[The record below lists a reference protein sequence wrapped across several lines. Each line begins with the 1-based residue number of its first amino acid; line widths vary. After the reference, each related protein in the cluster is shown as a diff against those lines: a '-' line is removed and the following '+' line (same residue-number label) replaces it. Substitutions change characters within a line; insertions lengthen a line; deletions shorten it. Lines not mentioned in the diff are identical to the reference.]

1 MPLYSQIS
9 DDIRNKI
16 YSQELS
22 ENQKIPSES
31 ELMDKYGVSRGTVK
45 KALKI
50 LVDEGVLKQ
59 IQGKGTYV
67 SNSKI
72 SYALGNGLISF
83 AESLNEQNIEYET
96 KLLELDFRKA
106 SKTIARA
113 LKINEGDEYLY
124 LKRIRSSNSEKIMLI
139 ENRINYKKVQ
149 GIENTDFTKD
159 SLFKKIEEIT
169 GMKISYSESKFA
181 AKIIGDERASL
192 LEVSPKSP
200 VLHLSQ
206 IVYLENNEPIEFGNV
221 WLKSEKYYLGVMLQ
235 RRQ

>member
-1 MPLYSQIS
+1 MPLYSQIV

-72 SYALGNGLISF
+72 SYTLGNGLLSF
-83 AESLNEQNIEYET
+83 AESLKEQNIEYET
-96 KLLELDFRKA
+96 KLLEMNFRKA
-106 SKTIARA
+106 SKTVANA
-113 LKINEGDEYLY
+113 LKIDEGDEYLY

-149 GIENTDFTKD
+149 GIENTDFMKD

-169 GMKISYSESKFA
+169 RMKISYSESKFA
-181 AKIIGDERASL
+181 AKIIGEERANL
-192 LEVSPKSP
+192 LEINPKSP

-221 WLKSEKYYLGVMLQ
+221 WLKSEKYYLGIMLQ
-235 RRQ
+235 RR

>member
-1 MPLYSQIS
+1 MPLYSQIV

-72 SYALGNGLISF
+72 SYTLGNGLLSF
-83 AESLNEQNIEYET
+83 AESLKEQNIEYET
-96 KLLELDFRKA
+96 KLLEMNFRKA
-106 SKTIARA
+106 SKTVANA
-113 LKINEGDEYLY
+113 LKIDEGDDCLLY
-124 LKRIRSSNSEKIMLI
+124 TSDAADDHNS
-139 ENRINYKKVQ
+139 V
-149 GIENTDFTKD
+149 
-159 SLFKKIEEIT
+159 
-169 GMKISYSESKFA
+169 
-181 AKIIGDERASL
+181 
-192 LEVSPKSP
+192 
-200 VLHLSQ
+200 
-206 IVYLENNEPIEFGNV
+206 
-221 WLKSEKYYLGVMLQ
+221 
-235 RRQ
+235 

>member
-181 AKIIGDERASL
+181 AKIIGDERANL
-192 LEVSPKSP
+192 LDVSPKSP

-235 RRQ
+235 RR

>member
-1 MPLYSQIS
+1 MPLYAQIS

-22 ENQKIPSES
+22 EHQKLPSEA
-31 ELMDKYGVSRGTVK
+31 ELMEKYGVSRGTVK

-59 IQGKGTYV
+59 IQGKGTFV

-72 SYALGNGLISF
+72 SYALGNGLLSF
-83 AESLNEQNIEYET
+83 AESLNNQNIEYET

-106 SKTIARA
+106 SKNVASA
-113 LKINEGDEYLY
+113 LRINEGDEYLY
-124 LKRIRSSNSEKIMLI
+124 LKRVRSSGSEKIMLI
-139 ENRINYKKVQ
+139 ENRINYHKVV
-149 GIENTDFTKD
+149 GIENTDFTKE
-159 SLFKKIEEIT
+159 SLFSRIEKIT
-169 GMKISYSESKFA
+169 GMRISYSESKFA
-181 AKIIGDERASL
+181 AKVIGDERANL
-192 LEVSPKSP
+192 LDVNPKSP

-235 RRQ
+235 RR

>member
-1 MPLYSQIS
+1 MPLYSQIV

-22 ENQKIPSES
+22 EKQKIPSES

-72 SYALGNGLISF
+72 SYTLGNGLLSF
-83 AESLNEQNIEYET
+83 AESLKEQNIEYET
-96 KLLELDFRKA
+96 KLLEMNFRKA
-106 SKTIARA
+106 SKTVANA
-113 LKINEGDEYLY
+113 LKIDEGDEYLY

-139 ENRINYKKVQ
+139 ENRKK
-149 GIENTDFTKD
+149 
-159 SLFKKIEEIT
+159 
-169 GMKISYSESKFA
+169 
-181 AKIIGDERASL
+181 
-192 LEVSPKSP
+192 
-200 VLHLSQ
+200 
-206 IVYLENNEPIEFGNV
+206 
-221 WLKSEKYYLGVMLQ
+221 
-235 RRQ
+235 